1 MEVATNHM
9 SSEYRTGREGEFTYR
24 GHTLEQL
31 KEMSL
36 EEVAELLPA
45 RQRRTIQRGLSTEQQ
60 KLRQEAKDAGVQ
72 ETANDPIRTH
82 LRDMPI
88 LPSFVEKTFAVYTG
102 QSFERVRIEPEMIGH
117 YLGEFQLTRTSV
129 EHGQAGIGA
138 TRSSKFVPL
147 K

>member
-1 MEVATNHM
+1 M
-9 SSEYRTGREGEFTYR
+9 SSDYQIGHEGEFTYR
-24 GHTLEQL
+24 GHTLDELQ
-31 KEMSL
+31 EMSI

-45 RQRRTIQRGLSTEQQ
+45 RQRRTIKRGLSVEHE
-60 KLRQEAKDAGVQ
+60 KLLEAAREADSE
-72 ETANDPIRTH
+72 ETANNPIRTH

-88 LPSFVEKTFAVYTG
+88 LPEMVGITFAVHTG
-102 QSFERVRIEPEMIGH
+102 QSFERVRVDPEMLGH
-117 YLGEFQLTRTSV
+117 YLGEFQLTRGKV

>member
-1 MEVATNHM
+1 M
-9 SSEYRTGREGEFTYR
+9 SSDEYQIGHEGEFTYR
-24 GHTLEQL
+24 GHTLEDLQS
-31 KEMSL
+31 MTI

-45 RQRRTIQRGLSTEQQ
+45 RQRRTIDRGLSVEQE
-60 KLRQEAKDAGVQ
+60 KLLAEARGAGEE
-72 ETANDPIRTH
+72 ETANDPVRTH

-88 LPSFVEKTFAVYTG
+88 VPDMVGVTFAVHNG
-102 QSFERVRIEPEMIGH
+102 QAFERVKVEPEMLGH
-117 YLGEFQLTRTSV
+117 YLGEFQLTRQSV

>member
-1 MEVATNHM
+1 M
-9 SSEYRTGREGEFTYR
+9 SSDYQIGHEGEFTYR
-24 GHTLEQL
+24 GHTLEELQ
-31 KEMSL
+31 EMSL
-36 EEVAELLPA
+36 DKVAELLPA
-45 RQRRTIQRGLSTEQQ
+45 RQRRTIERGLSVEHE
-60 KLRQEAKDAGVQ
+60 KILEKAGEAGEE

-88 LPSFVEKTFAVYTG
+88 VPEMVGITFAVHNG
-102 QSFERVRIEPEMIGH
+102 QSFERVKVEPEMIGH
-117 YLGEFQLTRTSV
+117 YLGEFQQTRQDV

>member
-1 MEVATNHM
+1 M
-9 SSEYRTGREGEFTYR
+9 SSEYQIGHEGEFSFR
-24 GHTLEQL
+24 GHTLDELQA
-31 KEMSL
+31 MDL

-45 RQRRTIQRGLSTEQQ
+45 RQRRSIERGLSYEKEQ
-60 KLRQEAKDAGVQ
+60 LLETAREAGEE

-82 LRDMPI
+82 LRDMPV
-88 LPSFVEKTFAVYTG
+88 LPEMVNLTFAVHNG
-102 QSFERVRIEPEMIGH
+102 QAFERVRVEPEMLGH
-117 YLGEFQLTRTSV
+117 YLGEFQLTRSSV

>member
-1 MEVATNHM
+1 M
-9 SSEYRTGREGEFTYR
+9 SSDYRTGREGEFTYR
-24 GHTLEQL
+24 GHTLDELQ
-31 KEMSL
+31 EMTT

-45 RQRRTIQRGLSTEQQ
+45 RARRTIDRGLSVEHEKLLDSAREGTE
-60 KLRQEAKDAGVQ
+60 EG
-72 ETANDPIRTH
+72 TADEPIRTH

-88 LPSFVEKTFAVYTG
+88 LPSFVGLTFAVYNGTE
-102 QSFERVRIEPEMIGH
+102 FDRVRVQPEMIGH
-117 YLGEFQLTRTSV
+117 YLGEFQLTRTTV

>member
-1 MEVATNHM
+1 M
-9 SSEYRTGREGEFTYR
+9 SSDYRTGREGEFTYR
-24 GHTLEQL
+24 GHTIEELQ
-31 KEMSL
+31 EMSV

-45 RQRRTIQRGLSTEQQ
+45 RKRRSIERGLTREQQ
-60 KLRQEAKDAGVQ
+60 KLLEDARAAEPEA
-72 ETANDPIRTH
+72 TASDPLRTH
-82 LRDMPI
+82 LRDMPV
-88 LPSFVEKTFAVYTG
+88 LPEMIGLTFAVHDG
-102 QSFERVRIEPEMIGH
+102 QSFERVEVEPEMLGH

>member
-1 MEVATNHM
+1 M
-9 SSEYRTGREGEFTYR
+9 STDYRTGQEGEFTYR
-24 GHTLEQL
+24 GHTLDELQA
-31 KEMSL
+31 MSV

-45 RQRRTIQRGLSTEQQ
+45 RQRRTIERGFS
-60 KLRQEAKDAGVQ
+60 EAKEKLLEEARGADPE

-82 LRDMPI
+82 IRDMPI
-88 LPSFVEKTFAVYTG
+88 LPEFVGLTFSVYTG
-102 QSFERVRIEPEMIGH
+102 QEFERVEIEEEMIGH
-117 YLGEFQLTRTSV
+117 FLGEFQLTRTSV

>member
-1 MEVATNHM
+1 M
-9 SSEYRTGREGEFTYR
+9 SSEYQIGHEGAFSYR
-24 GHTLEQL
+24 GH
-31 KEMSL
+31 SL
-36 EEVAELLPA
+36 EELQDMDIDEVAELLPA
-45 RQRRTIQRGLSTEQQ
+45 RQRRSIERGLSYEKEQ
-60 KLRQEAKDAGVQ
+60 LLEAAREAGEE

-88 LPSFVEKTFAVYTG
+88 LPEMVDLTFAVHNG
-102 QSFERVRIEPEMIGH
+102 QSFERVKVEPEMLGH

>member
-1 MEVATNHM
+1 M
-9 SSEYRTGREGEFTYR
+9 SSDYRTGREGEFTYR
-24 GHTLEQL
+24 GHTI
-31 KEMSL
+31 
-36 EEVAELLPA
+36 EELQAMDREAVAELLPA
-45 RQRRTIQRGLSTEQQ
+45 RLRRTIERGLSAEHEQLIEAAEESGTE
-60 KLRQEAKDAGVQ
+60 

-82 LRDMPI
+82 LRDMPV
-88 LPSFVEKTFAVYTG
+88 LPAFVDKTFAVHNG
-102 QSFERVRIEPEMIGH
+102 QEFERVRVEPEMLGH

>member
-1 MEVATNHM
+1 M
-9 SSEYRTGREGEFTYR
+9 SSDEYQIGHEGEFTYR
-24 GHTLEQL
+24 GHTLEELQAM
-31 KEMSL
+31 ERD
-36 EEVAELLPA
+36 EVAELLPA
-45 RQRRTIQRGLSTEQQ
+45 RQRRTIERGLSVQQ
-60 KLRQEAKDAGVQ
+60 EKLLSEAREAGEE

-88 LPSFVEKTFAVYTG
+88 LPAMVGVTFAVHNG
-102 QSFERVRIEPEMIGH
+102 QGFERVNVEPEMLGH
-117 YLGEFQLTRTSV
+117 YLGEFQLTRRSV

>member
-1 MEVATNHM
+1 M
-9 SSEYRTGREGEFTYR
+9 SSDYQIGHEGEFTYR
-24 GHTLEQL
+24 GHTLEELQ
-31 KEMSL
+31 EMDV

-45 RQRRTIQRGLSTEQQ
+45 RQRRSIQRGLSVEKE
-60 KLRQEAKDAGVQ
+60 KLLDEAREAGEE

-88 LPSFVEKTFAVYTG
+88 LPEMVGLTFAVYTG
-102 QSFERVRIEPEMIGH
+102 QSFERVNVEPEMLGH

>member
-1 MEVATNHM
+1 M
-9 SSEYRTGREGEFTYR
+9 SSEYRTGRDEGVFTYR
-24 GHTLEQL
+24 GHTLDELQAL
-31 KEMSL
+31 SMD
-36 EEVAELLPA
+36 EVAALLPA
-45 RQRRTIQRGLSTEQQ
+45 RMRRTIDRGLTVEQE
-60 KLRQEAKDAGVQ
+60 KLLDAAREAGPE

-88 LPSFVEKTFAVYTG
+88 LPEFVGLTFAVYTG
-102 QSFERVRIEPEMIGH
+102 QSFERVEVEPEMIGH

>member
-1 MEVATNHM
+1 M
-9 SSEYRTGREGEFTYR
+9 SDSEYRTGREGEFTYR
-24 GHTLEQL
+24 GHGLEELQ
-31 KEMSL
+31 EMSL
-36 EEVAELLPA
+36 EDVAELLPA
-45 RQRRTIQRGLSTEQQ
+45 RQRRTITRGLAPEYQ
-60 KLRQEAKDAGVQ
+60 KLLEEARDADP
-72 ETANDPIRTH
+72 EKTADDPIRTH

-88 LPSFVEKTFAVYTG
+88 LPEFVGLTFQVYSG
-102 QSFERVRIEPEMIGH
+102 QEFERVEVEPEMIGH

>member
-1 MEVATNHM
+1 M
-9 SSEYRTGREGEFTYR
+9 SSDEYQIGHEGEFTYR
-24 GHTLEQL
+24 GHTLDELQEL
-31 KEMSL
+31 SL
-36 EEVAELLPA
+36 DEVAELLPA
-45 RQRRTIQRGLSTEQQ
+45 RQRRTIERGLSVQQ
-60 KLRQEAKDAGVQ
+60 EKLLAEAREAGEE

-88 LPSFVEKTFAVYTG
+88 LPAMVGVTVAVHNG
-102 QSFERVRIEPEMIGH
+102 QAFERVRVEPEMLGH
-117 YLGEFQLTRTSV
+117 YLGEFQSTRQDV

>member
-1 MEVATNHM
+1 M
-9 SSEYRTGREGEFTYR
+9 SSDYQIGHEGEFTYR
-24 GHTLEQL
+24 GHTLEELQEL
-31 KEMSL
+31 SV

-45 RQRRTIQRGLSTEQQ
+45 RMRRTIERGLSVEHE
-60 KLRQEAKDAGVQ
+60 KLLEKARDAEPE
-72 ETANDPIRTH
+72 ETADNPVRTH
-82 LRDMPI
+82 LRDMPV
-88 LPSFVEKTFAVYTG
+88 LPEMVGLTFAVHTG
-102 QSFERVRIEPEMIGH
+102 QSFERVEVEPEMVGH

>member
-1 MEVATNHM
+1 M
-9 SSEYRTGREGEFTYR
+9 SSDYQIGHEGEFTYR
-24 GHTLEQL
+24 GYTLDELQD
-31 KEMSL
+31 MDL

-45 RQRRTIQRGLSTEQQ
+45 RVRRSINRGLSYEKQQLLEEAREAEEEQ
-60 KLRQEAKDAGVQ
+60 
-72 ETANDPIRTH
+72 TANNPIRTH

-88 LPSFVEKTFAVYTG
+88 VPEMVGLTFAVHNG
-102 QSFERVRIEPEMIGH
+102 QSFERVKIEPEMLGH

>member
-1 MEVATNHM
+1 ME
-9 SSEYRTGREGEFTYR
+9 
-24 GHTLEQL
+24 LD
-31 KEMSL
+31 
-36 EEVAELLPA
+36 EVVELLPA
-45 RQRRTIQRGLSTEQQ
+45 RQRRSIERGLSVEKE
-60 KLRQEAKDAGVQ
+60 KLREEASEKGEE

-88 LPSFVEKTFAVYTG
+88 LPEFVGLTFEVYTG
-102 QSFERVRIEPEMIGH
+102 QSFERVRVEPEMIGH

>member
-1 MEVATNHM
+1 M
-9 SSEYRTGREGEFTYR
+9 SSEYQIGHEGEFTYR
-24 GHTLEQL
+24 GHTLDELQ
-31 KEMSL
+31 EMAL
-36 EEVAELLPA
+36 DEVAELLPA
-45 RQRRTIQRGLSTEQQ
+45 RQRRTIERGLSVEQE
-60 KLRQEAKDAGVQ
+60 KLLDEAHEAGEE

-88 LPSFVEKTFAVYTG
+88 VPEFVGLTFAVHNG
-102 QSFERVRIEPEMIGH
+102 QAFERVEVEPEMIGH

>member
-1 MEVATNHM
+1 M
-9 SSEYRTGREGEFTYR
+9 SESEYRTGREGEFTYR
-24 GHTLEQL
+24 GHTLDELQ
-31 KEMSL
+31 EMDL

-45 RQRRTIQRGLSTEQQ
+45 RQRRTIERGLTVEHE
-60 KLRQEAKDAGVQ
+60 KLLETASDKGEE

-88 LPSFVEKTFAVYTG
+88 LPEFVGLTFAVYTG
-102 QSFERVRIEPEMIGH
+102 QSFERVEVEPEMIGH

>member
-1 MEVATNHM
+1 M
-9 SSEYRTGREGEFTYR
+9 SELRTGREGEFTYR
-24 GHTLEQL
+24 GHDLEELQD
-31 KEMSL
+31 MSL

-45 RQRRTIQRGLSTEQQ
+45 RMRRTITRGLSTQHE
-60 KLRQEAKDAGVQ
+60 KLLEEAQTADSE

-82 LRDMPI
+82 LRDMPVV
-88 LPSFVEKTFAVYTG
+88 PDFVGLTFAVHNG
-102 QSFERVRIEPEMIGH
+102 QEFERVKVEPEMIGH
-117 YLGEFQLTRTSV
+117 YLGEFQLTRTQV